1 MTTQLR
7 PLNLGEI
14 LDRTAELYRQNFLLF
29 TGTAAIFACVM
40 LFTQMVILGC
50 YDLMGY
56 PNVAG
61 NLQWVIATLS
71 VVEMIVILLAAGVAI
86 AAFNRMV
93 AWVHLGEPASMR
105 GAVSSTFPRLRT
117 YLWLMINAGTRA
129 YAPIWILYIIFFA
142 MMFAVMPTG
151 WLTNPSVMQ
160 RPHALD
166 PVKMLQLF
174 AAFLVL
180 GPLIVAAGAYA
191 VVMSLR
197 YSLAMPVCV
206 VEGVAAGPA
215 IKRSIELSKGARG
228 RIFCLGLLVYAI
240 KLLIGMVLGIP
251 VMIFSFKHLGQPLP
265 IWLLALTE
273 VEGFLVHTFIGPI
286 YATGLTLFYY
296 DQRVRKEG
304 FDIVWMMQAAGL
316 SPQAELPGA
325 AAPGVAGPGAV
336 SPENESQQI

>member
-7 PLNLGEI
+7 PLSLGEI
-14 LDRTAELYRQNFLLF
+14 LDRTAELYRSNFLLF
-29 TGTAAIFACVM
+29 AGTSAIFASVM
-40 LFTQMVILGC
+40 LFTQMVVLGGD
-50 YDLMGY
+50 DLMGY

-61 NLQWVIATLS
+61 NLQWAVATFS
-71 VVEMIVILLAAGVAI
+71 VLEMVVILLAAGLSI

-93 AWVHLGEPASMR
+93 AWVHLGEPATIR
-105 GAVSSTFPRLRT
+105 AAASSVLPRLRT

-129 YAPIWILYIIFFA
+129 WGPIWVLYIVVFA
-142 MMFAVMPTG
+142 MLFAVMPSG

-160 RPHALD
+160 QPHALD
-166 PVKMLQLF
+166 PTKVLEMG

-180 GPLIVAAGAYA
+180 GPLFLAAGAYA

-206 VEGVAAGPA
+206 VEGLAAGPA

-228 RIFCLGLLVYAI
+228 RIFVMGLLVYAI
-240 KLLIGMVLGIP
+240 RTMLGLLLGFPLILYAARH
-251 VMIFSFKHLGQPLP
+251 VGHPLP
-265 IWLLALTE
+265 IGLMAVTE
-273 VEGFLVHTFIGPI
+273 IAGFLIHTFIGPI
-286 YATGLTLFYY
+286 YSTGLTLFYY

-316 SPQAELPGA
+316 SPQAELPEATGT
-325 AAPGVAGPGAV
+325 
-336 SPENESQQI
+336 ESESAQI